1 MPALRMT
8 LCLLRWNSLAATQSP
23 PKNSSVTLRM
33 GKTLEALTA
42 PAEGRRNSSGCATVS
57 SETPLLRSWG
67 VCKPDRAERERS
79 PHIPSGLGDWCQ
91 PLSGLCSGGPAL
103 GGGHFK
109 SLSNVTSC
117 LHCKFYLGAWSLESH
132 RAHLRWSVVLSCLSQ
147 VARSPFVSDGGLG
160 VNTGRIR
167 LSWEPQILGR
177 GFTYLEGI
185 PVPNRGHH

>member
-42 PAEGRRNSSGCATVS
+42 PAEGRRNSSGYAPVS

-79 PHIPSGLGDWCQ
+79 PHILSGLGDWCQ

-117 LHCKFYLGAWSLESH
+117 LHCKFLSRCLEPRVTQGPPAVECCSLLPQPS
-132 RAHLRWSVVLSCLSQ
+132 SQ
-147 VARSPFVSDGGLG
+147 VTLH
-160 VNTGRIR
+160 
-167 LSWEPQILGR
+167 L
-177 GFTYLEGI
+177 
-185 PVPNRGHH
+185 